1 MSSSDRSM
9 IRMRLAHHGLA
20 SALVL
25 ALAGCAGGHG
35 ETAAKAGDAQ
45 GDGQVRAAPAG
56 EAPSTAVA
64 DAAQA
69 VGASSPPAAASFGA
83 RQLDHPDDLQMLM
96 LAYRLEGQRPPIA
109 DWAAAQARVAVADEF
124 ERPAWLAQEQQ
135 RLQEI
140 YDGTAGIG
148 SIRMNVNA
156 RFGEYDAGRGGYYLD
171 AFVPGNVFTFEVQPA
186 PNPVRRERITLQ
198 VDNREE
204 LNFWPLDPAAAKD
217 VLGRNSGQRNVTLDS
232 RLQLTGIHRRSDG
245 RVISARLLGYAIGS
259 DHFGRPASFGER
271 SFEAATQASR

>member
-9 IRMRLAHHGLA
+9 SCMRLAHHGLA
-20 SALVL
+20 TALTL
-25 ALAGCAGGHG
+25 ALAGCAGGSG
-35 ETAAKAGDAQ
+35 ETAAKAGDV
-45 GDGQVRAAPAG
+45 QVRAAPAG
-56 EAPSTAVA
+56 DGPAAAVA

-69 VGASSPPAAASFGA
+69 GGSSSPPAAASFGA

-96 LAYRLEGQRPPIA
+96 LAYRLEGQPPPIA

-124 ERPAWLAQEQQ
+124 DRPAWAVQEQQ

-140 YDGTAGIG
+140 YDGTADIG
-148 SIRMNVNA
+148 SVRMNVNA

-204 LNFWPLDPAAAKD
+204 LNFWPLDLAAAKD
-217 VLGRNSGQRNVTLDS
+217 VLGRNSGQRHVTLDS

-259 DHFGRPASFGER
+259 DHFGRPVSFGER
-271 SFEAATQASR
+271 SFESATQASR